1 MWVTPGYESRQ
12 KMGRRVYLGTYNRF
26 LKSKGVPYQVQYTHD
41 RDLRE
46 KVGPYLVPVGRT
58 VAGVVLGVVLSMTGI
73 TIAWSL
79 YLFFGGQSIETWL
92 ASLFFGAGFGAGTAA
107 FVAWLHLD
115 RETSLVLGLTAL
127 VVVGSG
133 IAGAWG
139 GYEYGSKQEIECCAM
154 PTVSPIYYTA
164 LGSAV
169 VANVAGLAFAA
180 SRAFLTRKRHT
191 QIPNAVH

>member
-1 MWVTPGYESRQ
+1 M
-12 KMGRRVYLGTYNRF
+12 
-26 LKSKGVPYQVQYTHD
+26 QYSYD

-46 KVGPYLVPVGRT
+46 KLGPYLIPIGRT
-58 VAGVVLGVVLSMTGI
+58 VAGFVLGVILSMVGI
-73 TIAWSL
+73 AISWSL
-79 YLFFGGQSIETWL
+79 YIFFGGQTIETWL
-92 ASLFFGAGFGAGTAA
+92 AALFFGAGLGAGIAA

-127 VVVGSG
+127 VVIGAG

-139 GYEYGSKQEIECCAM
+139 GYEYGSNQEVECCAM
-154 PTVSPIYYTA
+154 PTVSPVYYTA

-180 SRAFLTRKRHT
+180 GRAFLTRKRQT
-191 QIPNAVH
+191 LFPNAVH